1 VIKILR
7 IFERISHLLI
17 SFCQSDIVDTVMKII
32 YSIIISYYVVYGL
45 YNKPVLQLYKEY
57 DFMRNIFFKKTFAVA
72 CVSAL
77 TLSAVGCGCLP
88 HKQPVQ
94 TVVIQTQTGIFQP
107 TTAYYPG
114 ISTIDPSETPT
125 PPVGVEL
132 PTLKASN
139 LSVPAGSSIDYL
151 GNLVIESEGDTEIT
165 EIYVNTSNVRPNVP
179 GVYNATYTVNFRGYP
194 VSKTIVITIT
204 PPEEGSETPTYS
216 STLPGTP
223 ISDMV
228 VTLLSG
234 AQCKIPCTTE
244 HYIFESY
251 PDEKREEILG
261 KMYLISVLKVVFN
274 DGEVI
279 ELETART
286 RIAN

>member
-1 VIKILR
+1 
-7 IFERISHLLI
+7 
-17 SFCQSDIVDTVMKII
+17 
-32 YSIIISYYVVYGL
+32 
-45 YNKPVLQLYKEY
+45 
-57 DFMRNIFFKKTFAVA
+57 MRNNLLKKTFSFA
-72 CVSAL
+72 CISAL
-77 TLSAVGCGCLP
+77 TLSATGCGCLVS
-88 HKQPVQ
+88 KQPVQ
-94 TVVIQTQTGIFQP
+94 TVVIQTQAITVTP
-107 TTAYYPG
+107 PSVYTPE
-114 ISTIDPSETPT
+114 ISTIDPSETQT
-125 PPVGVEL
+125 PPAGIDL

-139 LSVPAGSSIDYL
+139 LSVPAGTSIDYL
-151 GNLVIESEGDTEIT
+151 GNLVIEGEGDTEIT
-165 EIYVNTSNVRPNVP
+165 EVYVNTSGVRPNVP

-204 PPEEGSETPTYS
+204 PPEVDSEIPTYS
-216 STLPGTP
+216 STLSGTP

-234 AQCKIPCTTE
+234 SQCKIPCTTE

-251 PDEKREEILG
+251 TDEKREEILG

-286 RIAN
+286 RVSSAE

>member
-1 VIKILR
+1 MRKIYLKR
-7 IFERISHLLI
+7 IL
-17 SFCQSDIVDTVMKII
+17 
-32 YSIIISYYVVYGL
+32 
-45 YNKPVLQLYKEY
+45 
-57 DFMRNIFFKKTFAVA
+57 AVA
-72 CVSAL
+72 CVTVFVSSAM
-77 TLSAVGCGCLP
+77 GCGCLP
-88 HKQPVQ
+88 HQ
-94 TVVIQTQTGIFQP
+94 TTISTVIVPTATAILQP
-107 TTAYYPG
+107 TSIHYPG
-114 ISTIDPSETPT
+114 ISTIDPSETHT
-125 PPVGVEL
+125 PPAGVDL

-151 GNLVIESEGDTEIT
+151 GNLVIEGEGDTEIT
-165 EIYVNTSNVRPNVP
+165 EVYVNTSNVRPNVP

-251 PDEKREEILG
+251 TDEKREEILG
-261 KMYLISVLKVVFN
+261 KMYLISVLKIVFN

>member
-1 VIKILR
+1 
-7 IFERISHLLI
+7 
-17 SFCQSDIVDTVMKII
+17 
-32 YSIIISYYVVYGL
+32 
-45 YNKPVLQLYKEY
+45 
-57 DFMRNIFFKKTFAVA
+57 MRNNFLKKTFAIA
-72 CVSAL
+72 CISAL
-77 TLSAVGCGCLP
+77 TLSATGCGCIP
-88 HKQPVQ
+88 HQ
-94 TVVIQTQTGIFQP
+94 TTVSTVIMPTATAILQP
-107 TTAYYPG
+107 TSIYYPG
-114 ISTIDPSETPT
+114 ISTIDPSETHT
-125 PPVGVEL
+125 PPAGVEL

-151 GNLVIESEGDTEIT
+151 GNLVIEGEGDTEIT
-165 EIYVNTSNVRPNVP
+165 EVYVNTSNVRPNVP

-204 PPEEGSETPTYS
+204 PPEVGSETPTYS

-251 PDEKREEILG
+251 TDEKREEILG

-286 RIAN
+286 RVTSAE

>member
-1 VIKILR
+1 MRNNLLKR
-7 IFERISHLLI
+7 IF
-17 SFCQSDIVDTVMKII
+17 T
-32 YSIIISYYVVYGL
+32 
-45 YNKPVLQLYKEY
+45 
-57 DFMRNIFFKKTFAVA
+57 VA
-72 CVSAL
+72 CVSSF
-77 TLSAVGCGCLP
+77 TLSTVGCGCLP

-94 TVVIQTQTGIFQP
+94 TVVIQTQTVTYAP
-107 TTAYYPG
+107 TSIYNPG
-114 ISTIDPSETPT
+114 ISTMESSINAT
-125 PPVGVEL
+125 PPAGVDL

-139 LSVPAGSSIDYL
+139 LSVPAGTLIDYL
-151 GNLVIESEGDTEIT
+151 GNLVIEGEGDTEIT
-165 EIYVNTSNVRPNVP
+165 EVYVNTSNVRPNVP

-251 PDEKREEILG
+251 TDEKREEILG
-261 KMYLISVLKVVFN
+261 KMYLISVLKIVFN
-274 DGEVI
+274 DGEII

-286 RIAN
+286 RVTN